1 MVGVSSDV
9 EVVSK
14 KSENMVV
21 LSSSQNPSG
30 RNVPFLPNNRC
41 PANTAI
47 SIQGTKANTQKNIQ
61 NRTSFVVKRCLA
73 FFRNSTSTK
82 KKAMTKNI
90 LRFSLLSTSAFFVG
104 GPNCSLFI
112 LIMLKQKI
120 QFESIL
126 YSFPLNY

>member
-1 MVGVSSDV
+1 MIKKLFGTGHVFGTQSFGNFGEHEVPSMVGVSSDV

-82 KKAMTKNI
+82 KNAMTKNV
-90 LRFSLLSTSAFFVG
+90 LRYLLLSTSA
-104 GPNCSLFI
+104 L
-112 LIMLKQKI
+112 L
-120 QFESIL
+120 
-126 YSFPLNY
+126 